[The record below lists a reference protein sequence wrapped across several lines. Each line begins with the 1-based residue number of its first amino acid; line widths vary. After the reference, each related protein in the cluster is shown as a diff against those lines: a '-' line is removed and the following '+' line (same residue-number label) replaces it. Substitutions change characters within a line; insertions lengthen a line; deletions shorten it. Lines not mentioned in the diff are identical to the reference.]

1 LFFSVDKTY
10 RVPPSLSPPLLP
22 KRKIRAILTDLCA
35 APILEP
41 GLNEVFPEIKERT
54 RFPKQ
59 VINMKQTP
67 DASEFWIAG
76 LEGKVKRV
84 SERRGLGAGNGEIG
98 GA

>member
-1 LFFSVDKTY
+1 MFP
-10 RVPPSLSPPLLP
+10 R
-22 KRKIRAILTDLCA
+22 I
-35 APILEP
+35 
-41 GLNEVFPEIKERT
+41 NERS

-84 SERRGLGAGNGEIG
+84 SRKSGNYGKGVASEQIRREQKEKYTIVDDSANGSG
-98 GA
+98 